1 MRPCPPQGSGILLYV
16 PCFIHRRSKED
27 RECSLQREAVVLAVD
42 RGIVHTRSNDTPISY
57 SLYYRCTT
65 KCKRPLIC
73 GSVLPSAVFLGFPA
87 TGRQREVGER
97 ALPLHPG
104 WIQEPPSCPSFL
116 RAQGWVL
123 FSPSVT
129 VTCTLNT
136 SLSAVE
142 PVVKE
147 KLALYYTGNS
157 TSLPTSGVILFISFS
172 HTSLLSVV

>member
-1 MRPCPPQGSGILLYV
+1 M
-16 PCFIHRRSKED
+16 
-27 RECSLQREAVVLAVD
+27 LAVD
-42 RGIVHTRSNDTPISY
+42 RGIVHTHTQQRHTHLLLLVLQVHNKMQKTSDLWF
-57 SLYYRCTT
+57 SLLLCFWDFQPRA
-65 KCKRPLIC
+65 
-73 GSVLPSAVFLGFPA
+73 GSGG
-87 TGRQREVGER
+87 GRKST
-97 ALPLHPG
+97 ALHPG

-157 TSLPTSGVILFISFS
+157 TSLPTSGVILFISF
-172 HTSLLSVV
+172 